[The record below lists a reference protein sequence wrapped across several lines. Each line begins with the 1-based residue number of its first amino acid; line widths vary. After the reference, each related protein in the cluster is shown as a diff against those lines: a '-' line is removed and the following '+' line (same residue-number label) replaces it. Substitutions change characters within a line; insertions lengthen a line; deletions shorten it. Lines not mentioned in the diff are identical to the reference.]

1 VVIRLF
7 VTVFIIFRVVL
18 DVLIEFI
25 ILSLKYCII
34 NNFCPVRTRWCC
46 KTIHCPQEEGLSEV
60 HSLSEL
66 EDPNAE
72 KMLRSVLEEL
82 SISCARFVSITKGNG
97 SGAGMGKTKLDK
109 ERLKLCQRE
118 IVS

>member
-1 VVIRLF
+1 M
-7 VTVFIIFRVVL
+7 
-18 DVLIEFI
+18 
-25 ILSLKYCII
+25 
-34 NNFCPVRTRWCC
+34 
-46 KTIHCPQEEGLSEV
+46 HCPQEEGLSEV

-66 EDPNAE
+66 EDPNVE
-72 KMLRSVLEEL
+72 KMLRAVLEEM

-118 IVS
+118 IVSLYSTLKPHSTLMETVQTTDGLWHIKLRLPMLQMG

>member
-1 VVIRLF
+1 VQNGVQNFARRRQGLLLVITLNFVVM
-7 VTVFIIFRVVL
+7 
-18 DVLIEFI
+18 
-25 ILSLKYCII
+25 YNCIT
-34 NNFCPVRTRWCC
+34 NNFCPVKSRWCC
-46 KTIHCPQEEGLSEV
+46 KTIHYPQEEGLSEV
-60 HSLSEL
+60 HSFSEL

>member
-1 VVIRLF
+1 VQNNVRNFGGRREGLLLVIRLNF
-7 VTVFIIFRVVL
+7 VVI
-18 DVLIEFI
+18 
-25 ILSLKYCII
+25 YNCIT
-34 NNFCPVRTRWCC
+34 NNFWPVRTRWCC
-46 KTIHCPQEEGLSEV
+46 KTIRCPQEEGLSEV

>member
-1 VVIRLF
+1 MRF
-7 VTVFIIFRVVL
+7 
-18 DVLIEFI
+18 
-25 ILSLKYCII
+25 
-34 NNFCPVRTRWCC
+34 
-46 KTIHCPQEEGLSEV
+46 PQEEGLSEA

-72 KMLRSVLEEL
+72 KLLRSVLEEL
-82 SISCARFVSITKGNG
+82 SICCARFVSIMKGNG
-97 SGAGMGKTKLDK
+97 SGAGLGRTKLDK

>member
-1 VVIRLF
+1 MQNNVQNFAGRREGLLLVIRLNF
-7 VTVFIIFRVVL
+7 VVIYNHIT
-18 DVLIEFI
+18 
-25 ILSLKYCII
+25 
-34 NNFCPVRTRWCC
+34 NNIWPVRTRWCC

-82 SISCARFVSITKGNG
+82 SISCSRFVSITKGNG

>member
-1 VVIRLF
+1 MQNNVRNFGGRREGLLLVIRLNF
-7 VTVFIIFRVVL
+7 VVI
-18 DVLIEFI
+18 
-25 ILSLKYCII
+25 YNCIT
-34 NNFCPVRTRWCC
+34 NNFWPVRTRWCC